1 MRDIVAVVLAAG
13 ESRRMGFPKA
23 LLPLGSGTF
32 LDQILNTLQESGL
45 SEPMVVIGAH
55 ARHIQPALAR
65 RPVRVV
71 TNPDYEKGQLSS
83 VKRALENVGPD
94 VRGCLLWPVDHP
106 TVSRDL
112 VEKLIQLFLDA
123 KPLLALPVYE
133 GRRGHPAILS
143 PALFQE
149 ILDTPTEAGMKG
161 VVQRHQ
167 DAIALLPTGESSVA
181 HDIDTPEDFFK
192 LTGETLEAALARA
205 HKL

>member
-1 MRDIVAVVLAAG
+1 
-13 ESRRMGFPKA
+13 
-23 LLPLGSGTF
+23 
-32 LDQILNTLQESGL
+32 
-45 SEPMVVIGAH
+45 
-55 ARHIQPALAR
+55 
-65 RPVRVV
+65 
-71 TNPDYEKGQLSS
+71 
-83 VKRALENVGPD
+83 
-94 VRGCLLWPVDHP
+94 
-106 TVSRDL
+106 
-112 VEKLIQLFLDA
+112 
-123 KPLLALPVYE
+123 LALPVYE

-181 HDIDTPEDFFK
+181 HDIDTPEDFLK

>member
-13 ESRRMGFPKA
+13 ESLRMGFPKA

-83 VKRALENVGPD
+83 VKRALENMGPD

-123 KPLLALPVYE
+123 KPLLPLPVYE

-143 PALFQE
+143 PALLQE
-149 ILDTPTEAGMKG
+149 TLATTTEAGKMG
-161 VVQRHQ
+161 EVQRQQ
-167 DAIALLPTGESSVA
+167 DAMALLANGESAGA
-181 HDIDTPEDFFK
+181 HHT
-192 LTGETLEAALARA
+192 
-205 HKL
+205 

>member
-1 MRDIVAVVLAAG
+1 MTNIVAVVLAAG

-32 LDQILNTLQESGL
+32 LDRILTTLQESGL

-55 ARHIQPALAR
+55 ARHIQPALAER
-65 RPVRVV
+65 AVRIMM
-71 TNPDYEKGQLSS
+71 NPDYEKGQLSS
-83 VKRALENVGPD
+83 IKRALEHMDPNVG
-94 VRGCLLWPVDHP
+94 GCLLWPVDHP
-106 TVSRDL
+106 AVSRGV
-112 VEKLIQLFLDA
+112 VEKLIQLFLDV

-133 GRRGHPAILS
+133 GQRGHPAILS
-143 PALFQE
+143 AALFQE

-167 DAIALLPTGESSVA
+167 DDIALLLTAESAVA

-192 LTGETLEAALARA
+192 LTGETLEGALARA